1 MYSTCSLSPIQNDG
15 VVHMAMKQL
24 TDEMNGMMKVSI
36 VDMKEAFRPLRG
48 LFRLHR
54 DCRYGQQ
61 VMPFLPSNLAL
72 YTFVKLLEFNK

>member
-15 VVHMAMKQL
+15 VVHMAIKQL
-24 TDEMNGMMKVSI
+24 TDQMNGRIRVSI

-54 DCRYGQQ
+54 DSRYGQQ
-61 VMPFLPSNLAL
+61 VMPFLPSNFGPI
-72 YTFVKLLEFNK
+72 YFCKIIRVQ